1 MIKLVSKFATNAVKP
16 YSIIMKK
23 QSTKVMGATATVRVR
38 QGELR
43 GAARALPAPAPA
55 AAGEHYFSFK
65 GIPYAQP
72 PVGKHRFKAPAPPQ
86 PC

>member
-1 MIKLVSKFATNAVKP
+1 MFNLINNNFGHVKCFCLNG
-16 YSIIMKK
+16 IG
-23 QSTKVMGATATVRVR
+23 QGATATVRVR

-43 GAARALPAPAPA
+43 GAARALPAPAAA

-72 PVGKHRFKAPAPPQ
+72 PVGKHRFKVGQ
-86 PC
+86 ILSSVK